1 MDEQQ
6 FQKDPKFV
14 IKDPKFLVTRVAV
27 NDAVMWVAEYA
38 IKESSD
44 YTDFLTKKT
53 VDGAWERVFTLES
66 KDVLDLKI
74 EKTNLP
80 ATEGTSRISWDDFR
94 MAFLWKQIDYPT
106 EKREAYL
113 HKFLSLSSVEKYY
126 WYDLITSGD
135 YPFANVAL
143 TILLDQK

>member
-6 FQKDPKFV
+6 IKIDPN
-14 IKDPKFLVTRVAV
+14 PKFLVTRVAV
-27 NDAVMWVAEYA
+27 NDAIMWVAEYA

-53 VDGAWERVFTLES
+53 VDGAWERIFTLES
-66 KDVLDLKI
+66 KDVLDLQIK
-74 EKTNLP
+74 KTNLP
-80 ATEGTSRISWDDFR
+80 IEEGKTRISWDDFR
-94 MAFLWKQIDYPT
+94 RAFLWDQIDYST

-113 HKFLSLSSVEKYY
+113 HRFLSLSLEENYY
-126 WYDLITSGD
+126 WYNLITSGD